1 MGLLDALNVA
11 TDVETA
17 AYPRH
22 VLQIQRMI
30 AEFERLAADL
40 DRDVRVEEERTG
52 IRDPKNFAYSTL
64 AKAAAQRRANLTDTI
79 ALLRGQ
85 IEAAEA
91 APQPGTENPQAVRT

>member
-1 MGLLDALNVA
+1 MGLLGAQNVA
-11 TDVETA
+11 MDVEPA

-30 AEFERLAADL
+30 LEFERLAADL

-52 IRDPKNFAYSTL
+52 INDPRNFAYSTL
-64 AKAAAQRRANLTDTI
+64 AKAAAQRRQNLTHSI

-85 IEAAEA
+85 LEAAGA
-91 APQPGTENPQAVRT
+91 APRFATEKPQTGPT

>member
-1 MGLLDALNVA
+1 MGLLDAQNVA

-22 VLQIQRMI
+22 ILQIQRMI

-52 IRDPKNFAYSTL
+52 IRDPKSFAYSTL
-64 AKAAAQRRANLTDTI
+64 AKAAAQRRANLAHSI
-79 ALLRGQ
+79 ALLRSRL
-85 IEAAEA
+85 ETADAAFR
-91 APQPGTENPQAVRT
+91 PPTETPQADRL